1 MPTSERDSRQG
12 TSRRQFQARA
22 CNTLDFKAV
31 ARSATHR
38 HRALGP
44 AP

>member
-1 MPTSERDSRQG
+1 VEIARIRS
-12 TSRRQFQARA
+12 FQARA
-22 CNTLDFKAV
+22 CNTLAFTAV

-38 HRALGP
+38 HRVRRP